1 MYFLAPSILSADFT
15 DLKNQIRSIEMGK
28 ADWIHC
34 DVMDGRFVPN
44 ITFGPLVVEAVNR
57 MTDLPLDV
65 HLMIV
70 KPDEYVEKFAE
81 AGADYLTVH
90 QEVCLYLDQTLKK
103 IKALNMKAGV
113 TINPATPV
121 SSVEH
126 VFSEIDLL
134 LIMSVNPG
142 FGGQK
147 FIDHVLSKIEKVR
160 EIKEKNSFN
169 FLIEVD
175 GGIGI
180 DNIESCLNA
189 GAEVIVAGA
198 SIFKSEN
205 PTARTL
211 ELKNV
216 LNDFKM
222 RKNSLK

>member
-15 DLKNQIRSIEMGK
+15 DLKNQIRLVEMGK

-44 ITFGPLVVEAVNR
+44 ITFGPLIVEAVNR
-57 MTDLPLDV
+57 LTHLPLDV

-70 KPDEYVEKFAE
+70 KPDHYLEKFAE
-81 AGADYLTVH
+81 AGADYLSVH

-103 IKALNMKAGV
+103 IKELNVKAGV
-113 TINPATPV
+113 TLNPATPV
-121 SSVEH
+121 NTLEH
-126 VFSEIDLL
+126 ILGEIDLL
-134 LIMSVNPG
+134 LLMSVNPG

-147 FIDHVLSKIEKVR
+147 FIDHVLRKIEEVR
-160 EIKEKNSFN
+160 KIKEKNNYN

-180 DNIESCLNA
+180 DNIKNCLNA

-198 SIFKSEN
+198 AIFRGEN

-216 LNDFKM
+216 LNDYKM
-222 RKNSLK
+222 RKNNIK